1 MKQAHWV
8 VCIEDSS
15 LSEGTFLVRNGHA
28 WLAHRNTVPTERAP
42 ELITASY
49 CLYLCFLP
57 YIIAYISYWGDW
69 ETQALHQD
77 ISCQVLSSPDCFSW
91 TLSHHLFTDSA
102 LFQFL
107 YHSWQGLD
115 QLHIGYRLS
124 LGIKSPDSVRQAWG
138 LIGGA
143 PFACSL

>member
-1 MKQAHWV
+1 MTSLWTATAATALAVIPHPTSTLPSV
-8 VCIEDSS
+8 TVCTISTYKFK
-15 LSEGTFLVRNGHA
+15 LHFQNPFPTRFLVRNGHA

-107 YHSWQGLD
+107 YHS
-115 QLHIGYRLS
+115 
-124 LGIKSPDSVRQAWG
+124 
-138 LIGGA
+138 
-143 PFACSL
+143 